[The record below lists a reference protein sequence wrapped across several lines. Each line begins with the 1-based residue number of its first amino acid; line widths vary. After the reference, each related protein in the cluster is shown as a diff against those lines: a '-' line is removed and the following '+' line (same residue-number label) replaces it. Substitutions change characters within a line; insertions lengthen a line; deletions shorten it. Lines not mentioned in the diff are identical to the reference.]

1 MDGNSRPVS
10 QSSYDN
16 YHVNAGH
23 VQNFHDKSR
32 NVDNYPANAGHVD
45 INGDTGSVSSI
56 MDYERTCT
64 PPVVQTE
71 ETPNKVDGVLGRIS
85 IPNTGSKVL
94 R

>member
-1 MDGNSRPVS
+1 MDGNPRPVS
-10 QSSYDN
+10 QSPYDN
-16 YHVNAGH
+16 YHDNAGH
-23 VQNFHDKSR
+23 IENFNDNAT

-45 INGDTGSVSSI
+45 FNGDTGSVSSI
-56 MDYERTCT
+56 MDYERS